1 MTQIGV
7 NKCWNGILF
16 SDYEIGIGINFYYLK
31 FFGFQSLTKFFKNFA
46 IVFKITLKDKV
57 FQKHLFP

>member
-16 SDYEIGIGINFYYLK
+16 STYEIGIGINF
-31 FFGFQSLTKFFKNFA
+31 SLNFV
-46 IVFKITLKDKV
+46 VFKA
-57 FQKHLFP
+57 